1 MKYLLL
7 STFHQIVVC
16 IMRALPVES
25 SNYLFRE
32 ISMPPFLLKS
42 SLWKTLKTEV
52 IKKKGRGC
60 KVKD

>member
-32 ISMPPFLLKS
+32 ISMPPFLPKILPLENFKD
-42 SLWKTLKTEV
+42 
-52 IKKKGRGC
+52 RGY
-60 KVKD
+60 